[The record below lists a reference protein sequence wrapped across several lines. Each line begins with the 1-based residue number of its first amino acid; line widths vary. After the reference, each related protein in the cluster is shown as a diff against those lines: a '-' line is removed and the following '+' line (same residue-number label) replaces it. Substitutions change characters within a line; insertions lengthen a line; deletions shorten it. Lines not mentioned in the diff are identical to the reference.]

1 MKKLTRKTK
10 RNIILG
16 GIIVLVV
23 LAGVLLVRGVG
34 KLMDRSVDTTA
45 GLEYIRGKEKGNVDE
60 IETKI
65 SQLEQ
70 QETGDGEE
78 DSRSIK
84 EKFAASVVL
93 GDSIP
98 HGLAEF
104 DILNATNVKAKI
116 GAHLTQMDVQIEE
129 AKSVSPLVVFISI
142 GENDVTATNGDTEL
156 FIEQYTEVLDQI
168 SKELPEA
175 NIFVNSIFPVQQKAI
190 DEEPKLAD
198 IPAYNEALS
207 GLCESREIGF
217 IDNTE
222 LVQDQYYEPDGQ
234 HFVADFYPLWAEHM
248 AEVAAL

>member
-1 MKKLTRKTK
+1 M
-10 RNIILG
+10 
-16 GIIVLVV
+16 
-23 LAGVLLVRGVG
+23 
-34 KLMDRSVDTTA
+34 
-45 GLEYIRGKEKGNVDE
+45 
-60 IETKI
+60 
-65 SQLEQ
+65 
-70 QETGDGEE
+70 
-78 DSRSIK
+78 
-84 EKFAASVVL
+84 
-93 GDSIP
+93 
-98 HGLAEF
+98 
-104 DILNATNVKAKI
+104 
-116 GAHLTQMDVQIEE
+116 
-129 AKSVSPLVVFISI
+129 VFISI

>member
-1 MKKLTRKTK
+1 
-10 RNIILG
+10 
-16 GIIVLVV
+16 
-23 LAGVLLVRGVG
+23 
-34 KLMDRSVDTTA
+34 
-45 GLEYIRGKEKGNVDE
+45 
-60 IETKI
+60 
-65 SQLEQ
+65 
-70 QETGDGEE
+70 
-78 DSRSIK
+78 
-84 EKFAASVVL
+84 
-93 GDSIP
+93 
-98 HGLAEF
+98 AEF
-104 DILNATNVKAKI
+104 DVLNVSNVKAQI
-116 GAHLTQMDVQIEE
+116 GAHLTQMDEQIEE

-190 DEEPKLAD
+190 DKEPKLAD

>member
-45 GLEYIRGKEKGNVDE
+45 GLEYIRGKEKGNVAE

-116 GAHLTQMDVQIEE
+116 GAHLTQMH
-129 AKSVSPLVVFISI
+129 
-142 GENDVTATNGDTEL
+142 
-156 FIEQYTEVLDQI
+156 
-168 SKELPEA
+168 ELPDA

-190 DEEPKLAD
+190 DKDPLLAG
-198 IPAYNEALS
+198 IPEYNEALS
-207 GLCESREIGF
+207 TLCESRGIGF
-217 IDNTE
+217 IDNSE

-234 HFVADFYPLWAEHM
+234 HFQAGFYPLWAEHM
-248 AEVAAL
+248 AEVAQL

>member
-1 MKKLTRKTK
+1 MKKMTRKTK

-16 GIIVLVV
+16 GIIILIV
-23 LAGVLLVRGVG
+23 LAAALLVHGVG

-45 GLEYIRGKEKGNVDE
+45 GLEYIRGEESGDVAE

-65 SQLEQ
+65 RQLEQ
-70 QETGDGEE
+70 QETGGEDE
-78 DSRSIK
+78 RSIK
-84 EKFAASVVL
+84 EKFAVSVIL

-98 HGLAEF
+98 HGFAEF
-104 DILNATNVKAKI
+104 DVLNVSNVKAQI
-116 GAHLTQMDVQIEE
+116 GAHLTQMDEQIEE

-190 DEEPKLAD
+190 DKEPKLAD

>member
-1 MKKLTRKTK
+1 MKKITRKTK

-16 GIIVLVV
+16 GIIILIV
-23 LAGVLLVRGVG
+23 LAAALLVHGVG

-45 GLEYIRGKEKGNVDE
+45 GLEYIRGEESGDVAE

-65 SQLEQ
+65 RQLEQ
-70 QETGDGEE
+70 QETGGEDE
-78 DSRSIK
+78 RSIK
-84 EKFAASVVL
+84 EKFAVSVIL

-98 HGLAEF
+98 HGFAEF
-104 DILNATNVKAKI
+104 DVLNVSNVKAQI
-116 GAHLTQMDVQIEE
+116 GAHLTQMDEQIEE

-142 GENDVTATNGDTEL
+142 GEK
-156 FIEQYTEVLDQI
+156 QYTEVLDQI